1 MQDPGTLHDW
11 GLGVGAAL
19 LVSECGSEEST
30 PDTASQRS
38 GNDGG
43 N

>member
-1 MQDPGTLHDW
+1 MSRGLLRT

-19 LVSECGSEEST
+19 LVSECGSEER
-30 PDTASQRS
+30 PHDTASQRS
-38 GNDGG
+38 GNDRG